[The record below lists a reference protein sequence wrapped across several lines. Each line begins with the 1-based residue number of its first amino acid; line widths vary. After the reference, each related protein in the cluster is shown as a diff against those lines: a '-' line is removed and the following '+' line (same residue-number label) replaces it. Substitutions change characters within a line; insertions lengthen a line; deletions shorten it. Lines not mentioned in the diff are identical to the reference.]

1 MQYLLPRAYHHPSKK
16 QQQLLQQIQIH
27 QNLDNRKDRKGG
39 EGGTLR

>member
-1 MQYLLPRAYHHPSKK
+1 MQYLLPAYHHPSKK

-27 QNLDNRKDRKGG
+27 QNSDNRKGGEWG